1 MMFDE
6 EEDAKSYKLWLSTP
20 IEDPFNQ
27 PPFLAVSAVDIGVPP
42 DAGARVI
49 TVVYDSEDSSVR
61 GYEACRRM
69 VRLGYS
75 GDLSVTVLEED
86 ADGTFVAYSFDAAP
100 TVSDVKEE
108 EELQDLIA
116 VLSKL
121 TDFSGVGVK
130 EEE

>member
-1 MMFDE
+1 
-6 EEDAKSYKLWLSTP
+6 
-20 IEDPFNQ
+20 
-27 PPFLAVSAVDIGVPP
+27 
-42 DAGARVI
+42 
-49 TVVYDSEDSSVR
+49 
-61 GYEACRRM
+61 
-69 VRLGYS
+69 

-100 TVSDVKEE
+100 TVSDVQEE

-130 EEE
+130 EKE